1 MVMEEVWKDIVGY
14 EGLYQVSNLG
24 RVKSLN
30 YRRTGKTKEMK
41 PGTDKN
47 GYRYICLMVEGK
59 ARYYK
64 VHRLVYEAFVG
75 PIPYGHEINHIN
87 EEKADNRVENLEIV
101 SHKTNINH
109 GTCSARS
116 GEKHRQEVVQYNL
129 QGTTLKTWSSMSQ
142 AASSLGIDV
151 GQISACCKRKP
162 HYNTA
167 GGFVWKYKK
176 EQAS

>member
-1 MVMEEVWKDIVGY
+1 MEEVWKDIVGY
-14 EGLYQVSNLG
+14 DGLYQVSNLG
-24 RVKSLN
+24 RVRSLN

-87 EEKADNRVENLEIV
+87 EEKADNRVENLETV
-101 SHKTNINH
+101 SHKDNINH
-109 GTCSARS
+109 GTCMERA
-116 GEKHRQEVVQYNL
+116 GEKHRKWVVQYDL
-129 QGTTLKTWSSMSQ
+129 HGTPIKEWSSMSQ
-142 AASSLGIDV
+142 AAKKLGIDV
-151 GQISACCKRKP
+151 AQISGCCLGKP
-162 HYNTA
+162 HYHTA
-167 GGFVWKYKK
+167 GNYIWKYKK
-176 EQAS
+176 EQAL